1 MMEYKLIRSR
11 RKTVTLRVL
20 PGGVLEV
27 RAPLRLPRREI
38 DRIVGRH
45 ADWAQ
50 RAIAAAPPV
59 PSPLREGAL
68 LPFLGKEYPI
78 ALREGEPAGIREGKF
93 CLPLPRSAGEKE
105 IKDAAEKFY
114 RAAARELLPPKLE
127 RYAALFGTDW
137 TGLRITS
144 ARTRWGS
151 CSAKGSV
158 NFSWRLMAAPEE
170 CIDYVAA
177 HEFCHRLHFDH
188 SPAFYSALSGVIPDW
203 QNRKELLRKSRRL
216 CW

>member
-1 MMEYKLIRSR
+1 MEYKLIRSR

-151 CSAKGSV
+151 CSANPAGSAGKHKRKEV
-158 NFSWRLMAAPEE
+158 SLCSTHPAQTACTSPFSAAPT
-170 CIDYVAA
+170 AA
-177 HEFCHRLHFDH
+177 NPPC
-188 SPAFYSALSGVIPDW
+188 
-203 QNRKELLRKSRRL
+203 
-216 CW
+216 